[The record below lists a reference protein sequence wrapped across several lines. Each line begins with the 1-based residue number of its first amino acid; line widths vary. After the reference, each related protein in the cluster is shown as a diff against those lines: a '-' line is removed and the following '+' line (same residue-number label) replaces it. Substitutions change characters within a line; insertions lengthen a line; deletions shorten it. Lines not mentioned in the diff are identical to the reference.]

1 MSIGYCSSA
10 TPESSGERC
19 CSDRLNPQP
28 KADISQWASDLSP
41 LNEWGPPTLWA
52 SMLAFARSI
61 QGKPHVF

>member
-28 KADISQWASDLSP
+28 VKADI
-41 LNEWGPPTLWA
+41 
-52 SMLAFARSI
+52 
-61 QGKPHVF
+61 GKPHSYGRFHPFPLLV